1 MNSHTMFNN
10 LFEFTDESHDIPE
23 DQDEPE
29 LDESKLEDL
38 DENNGVT

>member
-1 MNSHTMFNN
+1 MFNN
-10 LFEFTDESHDIPE
+10 LFEFTDETGSNSQDISE

-38 DENNGVT
+38 DENDVVT